1 MNQWDLPLSIDTLAA
16 RIKAFVVG
24 NPQNRLEHIDG
35 SAIFD
40 APIVGVADGDDPLF
54 SEYKTLIGPFHAT
67 PRELLARELAGA
79 ADHSEGSMNRVAV
92 VSWVL
97 PITEATRE
105 SNRGPRSSPSM
116 RWAHTRWHGEK
127 FNEELRRHV
136 EQLLRGAGWL
146 AVAPVL
152 RPEFKKFHPDLE
164 DPLVSTWSER
174 HAAYAAGL
182 GTFSLNDGMITERGI
197 AVRFGS
203 VVTNLPLEPT
213 PRRYSNHTSN
223 CLYLDEGSC
232 GECIDRCPAG
242 AISHDGH
249 DKIACGTYC
258 QLSGESAE
266 WRRDYEVEVTGCGLC
281 QTEVPCEDCIP
292 DRLLAPPDGSAV

>member
-1 MNQWDLPLSIDTLAA
+1 MNSTDFSLTTDSLTD

-35 SAIFD
+35 SAIFEQ
-40 APIVGVADGDDPLF
+40 PLVGVADGDDPLF
-54 SEYKTLIGPFHAT
+54 AEYKTLIGPFHAT
-67 PRELLARELAGA
+67 PRELLAQALAELHNGA
-79 ADHSEGSMNRVAV
+79 DSSLDRIAV

-105 SNRGPRSSPSM
+105 SNRGPRSSPSK
-116 RWAHTRWHGEK
+116 RWAHTRNHGEK

-152 RPEFKKFHPDLE
+152 RPEFKKFHPDLA

-182 GTFSLNDGMITERGI
+182 GTFSLNDAMITEHGI

-203 VVTNLPLEPT
+203 VVTNLPLDPN
-213 PRRYSNHTSN
+213 PRPYSNHTSN

-232 GECIDRCPAG
+232 ADCIDRCPAG

-249 DKIACGTYC
+249 DKILCGTYC
-258 QLSGESAE
+258 HLSDESAE
-266 WRRDYEVEVTGCGLC
+266 WRASYEVEVSGCGLC
-281 QTEVPCEDCIP
+281 QTDVPCEDCIP
-292 DRLLAPPDGSAV
+292 DRLLASPVGKSE